1 MKGKKPAEAAAQEA
15 YEEAGLIG
23 EIVGKH
29 PLGSYHY
36 AKQTRQGDILCEVR
50 VYLLRVEKQLDDWP
64 EKAQR
69 LTAWFDA
76 TKAAELVDEGGL
88 SELIIRFA
96 GASSRLI
103 VFET

>member
-1 MKGKKPAEAAAQEA
+1 MKGKKPAEAAAREA
-15 YEEAGLIG
+15 YEEAGLVG
-23 EIVGKH
+23 EIVGKR

-36 AKQTRQGDILCEVR
+36 AKQTRQGDVLCEVR

-88 SELIIRFA
+88 SELIISFA
-96 GASSRLI
+96 GASACLI
-103 VFET
+103 VFAT